1 VTQSITMILMRQP
14 SSKRRNDMNDAEF
27 LAHIVIEIC
36 NYAVENQMEPDDTLK
51 TVAENIL
58 SILTIST
65 YNNWKGDKT

>member
-1 VTQSITMILMRQP
+1 
-14 SSKRRNDMNDAEF
+14 MNDAEF

-65 YNNWKGDKT
+65 YNNWKRHDKCRSNPSDDR